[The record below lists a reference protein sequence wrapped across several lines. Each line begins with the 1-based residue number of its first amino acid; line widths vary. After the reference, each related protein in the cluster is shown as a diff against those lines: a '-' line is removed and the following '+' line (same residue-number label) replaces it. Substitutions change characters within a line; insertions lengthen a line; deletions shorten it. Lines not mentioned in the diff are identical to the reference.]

1 MSLINYFTKT
11 MLVTAFVTNTVQA
24 ASIFP

>member
-11 MLVTAFVTNTVQA
+11 LLITAFATNAVQA
-24 ASIFP
+24 ASI